1 MLRPCGNWRWGKT
14 TMLRT
19 KMMLFT
25 LLALAILAGC
35 FDEGK
40 VTGPVPLAEPQG
52 IALAP
57 TGACCYPDGSC
68 EVADSLLCTEGGGD
82 YQGEGTPGKIRCQK
96 SGQVLRCGQVVGPV
110 QKDEGITRNDFE
122 TTRPMI
128 FYQAFSD
135 TVLGNRST
143 VFI

>member
-82 YQGEGTPGKIRCQK
+82 YQGELD
-96 SGQVLRCGQVVGPV
+96 GQGQAAKKRQDRQDDGGGAGP
-110 QKDEGITRNDFE
+110 
-122 TTRPMI
+122 
-128 FYQAFSD
+128 
-135 TVLGNRST
+135 
-143 VFI
+143 